1 MSEILMNLTGL
12 GTYSI
17 KLDLHD
23 PAPEGESVDVWT
35 ATFCDVDTQDCEMV
49 YFEMDSDGEVWDIIN
64 EAIQTYRK
72 EISEI

>member
-1 MSEILMNLTGL
+1 MSEIIVNMSGL
-12 GTYSI
+12 GTHSI
-17 KLDLHD
+17 SLDLYD
-23 PAPEGESVDVWT
+23 PAPDGEAIDVWV
-35 ATFCDVDTQDCEMV
+35 ATFCDTTTNDCEMV